1 MRSSGMRNRPPR
13 KKKIGNLEGYARTG
27 GGGWGGGG
35 AWLQVKLNHA

>member
-27 GGGWGGGG
+27 GRGGGG